1 MCCMKFFYND
11 QGINCGYFFQ
21 EKTLIF
27 SVGGVLLGYED
38 VVLDEDNIPT
48 EIHLDIDYI
57 HVKLKVN
64 Y

>member
-1 MCCMKFFYND
+1 MC
-11 QGINCGYFFQ
+11 IFFQ

-27 SVGGVLLGYED
+27 SVGGVLFGYED
-38 VVLDEDNIPT
+38 VVLDEDNNLT